1 MNDIDIKI
9 LKSSNDFLNYV
20 WPKIKV
26 FMGGGIIKS
35 VEGNNDN
42 NYNKNLDTLSGI
54 DMWQILPDNKGMRSI
69 ASRVQYKNDEWSIK
83 YPPNTFTIRYEL
95 LSGKQTE
102 INKRIYAIKN
112 EDQDIAYPALTIHS
126 YLSYN
131 GPPLYSAAWIKTKD
145 LFIASE
151 KYKNIWRI
159 QPVKGGN
166 KMQILQ
172 WTRLECLGY
181 KIKNGNLQLI
191 YDYLNNKL

>member
-26 FMGGGIIKS
+26 FMGGGVIKS

-131 GPPLYSAAWIKTKD
+131 GPPLYSTAWIKTKD

-181 KIKNGNLQLI
+181 KITKWEPAINLRLFE
-191 YDYLNNKL
+191 

>member
-69 ASRVQYKNDEWSIK
+69 ASRVQYKNDEWNIK

-181 KIKNGNLQLI
+181 KITKWEAGIN
-191 YDYLNNKL
+191 